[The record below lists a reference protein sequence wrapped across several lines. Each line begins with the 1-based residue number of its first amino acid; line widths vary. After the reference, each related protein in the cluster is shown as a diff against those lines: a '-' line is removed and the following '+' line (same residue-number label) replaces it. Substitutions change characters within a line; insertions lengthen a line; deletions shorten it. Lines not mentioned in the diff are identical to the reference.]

1 MEGDKHIIY
10 PILYYLLTR
19 WEVLEKRS
27 YLAKFLVEIEIDD
40 QFMDEELRSKY
51 DEYKDLQ
58 ATFQANHQQLEQAQQ
73 NSYNPEELKR
83 DLKQLEQE
91 KD

>member
-1 MEGDKHIIY
+1 
-10 PILYYLLTR
+10 
-19 WEVLEKRS
+19 
-27 YLAKFLVEIEIDD
+27 
-40 QFMDEELRSKY
+40 MDEELRSKY